1 MLPVAA
7 AASAAVLLAAA
18 PASGHRLDEYLQA
31 TRIDIGL
38 DRVLVEVDLTPGAS
52 LAADVLS
59 SLDSNGDGTIDFDEE
74 RAYVGGFLERF
85 ELAIDGKR
93 RTLSPVSAHFPP
105 PGDLL
110 DGAGVVRLTLT
121 ADGGAARG
129 RHRLVV
135 RNLYRSDVGV
145 YLANALRPTARE
157 IAVSAQHRDPKQH
170 QLEID
175 YLVESRWLTPPSA
188 TWGLVAA
195 VLLGLNVWWR
205 RRDRTLFMAEFGLR
219 VGSSLPR
226 FRP

>member
-110 DGAGVVRLTLT
+110 DGAGVIRLTLT
-121 ADGGAARG
+121 ADGDVAWG
-129 RHRLVV
+129 RHRLVLQ
-135 RNLYRSDVGV
+135 NLFRSDVGV

-157 IAVSAQHRDPKQH
+157 ITVSTQRRDSKQH
-170 QLEID
+170 ELEID
-175 YLVESRWLTPPSA
+175 YLIEGRGLPQA
-188 TWGLVAA
+188 TWGLGVA

-219 VGSSLPR
+219 VGTSLPR